1 MLDTEILRRPVPQA
15 MRFTYLTL
23 FLLFTRAI
31 TAADHATIYSNAE
44 IRVDFAGPFSVRI
57 EPGATVYR
65 DLFPRPLQTVD
76 FCRWQPQDPEVQQVS
91 RPETGYLCE
100 MHILHVQSVAE
111 IMAAVRKS
119 SENKRPDRGTN
130 RNLTYSEF
138 HGLKVIQW
146 RFQVGKSRL
155 DHYLVLGKAYNYLF
169 VSSPYGSNGAIE
181 EILLR
186 TQIR

>member
-1 MLDTEILRRPVPQA
+1 
-15 MRFTYLTL
+15 MRLS
-23 FLLFTRAI
+23 AI
-31 TAADHATIYSNAE
+31 TFFGLSLYCALGLAAQTSSIFSNAE
-44 IRVDFAGPFSVRI
+44 IRIDFAGPFSIRI

-65 DLFPRPLQTVD
+65 DLLPRPLQTVD
-76 FCRWQPQDPEVQQVS
+76 FCRWQPQDPDVQQVN

-119 SENKRPDRGTN
+119 SEKPRADRGTS

-138 HGLKVIQW
+138 HGLRVIQW
-146 RFQVGKSRL
+146 RFQAGKSRL
-155 DHYLVLGKAYNYLF
+155 DHFLVLGKAYNYLF
-169 VSSPYGSNGAIE
+169 VSSPYGSNGLIE
-181 EILLR
+181 EILMR